1 MSKIVYLDNSATTPV
16 SEQVLE
22 AMMPY
27 FKGEY
32 GNPSSLYSLGNSAKE
47 AIDKAREQVAK
58 AINAK
63 PEEIYF
69 TSCGTEAD
77 NWALKGAVDALSAKG
92 KKHIITTN
100 FEHHAILHTC
110 RYLQK
115 HGIEVTYLPVDE
127 NGFVTAKQVEDA
139 IREDTA
145 IVSIIFANNEIGTIE
160 PIAEIGEVC
169 RRKGV
174 WFHTDAVQAMG
185 NVEID
190 VVKQNIDMLSLTGH
204 KIHAPKGI
212 GCLYIRKGI
221 NIPNLLE
228 GGGQEKRKRAG
239 TENVPYIVGFGK
251 AMEEASVNMEKNV
264 AYKKQLRD
272 KLINGLLKIPYTRLN
287 GDLEKRLSTN
297 VNISFEAIEGESI
310 LLMLDAKGICASS
323 GSACNSASLQPSHVL
338 SAIGIPHEII
348 HGSIRF
354 SIGEQN
360 TEEEIDYVLET
371 MPAIVER
378 LRNMSP
384 LWEEMMK
391 NK

>member
-47 AIDKAREQVAK
+47 AIDKAREQTAK

-69 TSCGTEAD
+69 TSCGTESD

-100 FEHHAILHTC
+100 IEHHAILHTC
-110 RYLQK
+110 KFLQS
-115 HGIEVTYLPVDE
+115 HGIEVTYLPVDK

-145 IVSIIFANNEIGTIE
+145 LVSIMFANNEIGTIE

-221 NIPNLLE
+221 RLPNLLE
-228 GGGQEKRKRAG
+228 GGAQEKRKRAG

-251 AMEEASVNMEKNV
+251 AMEEATLNMEKNV
-264 AYKKQLRD
+264 AHKKQLRD
-272 KLINGLLKIPYTRLN
+272 KLIEGLLKIPYTRLN
-287 GDLEKRLSTN
+287 GDLEKRLCTN

-323 GSACNSASLQPSHVL
+323 GSACNSASLQASHVL

-354 SIGEQN
+354 SVGEQN
-360 TEEEIDYVLET
+360 TEEDVDYVLET
-371 MPAIVER
+371 MPAIVDR

-384 LWEEMMK
+384 IWDEMME

>member
-32 GNPSSLYSLGNSAKE
+32 GNPSSIYSLGNSAKE

-69 TSCGTEAD
+69 TSCGTESD
-77 NWALKGAVDALSAKG
+77 NWALKGAVDALYAKG

-115 HGIEVTYLPVDE
+115 HGIEVTYLPVDK

-160 PIAEIGEVC
+160 PISEIGEVC

-251 AMEEASVNMEKNV
+251 AMEEAFVNMEKNV